1 MELFE
6 RAGFLAM
13 LQAKFSLVADGEGHC
28 VFVSGESGIGKTSL
42 VKAFCKEQK
51 DGCKIYMGA
60 CDALFTPRPLA
71 PLYDIIWQLNS
82 ELWRKDHIIEERSEL
97 FAKFFHEFS
106 KQKGKTLIVFEDIHW
121 ADDATL
127 DFIKFFARRITQLG
141 CLFIMTYRDDHIS
154 SDHPL
159 RNVLGQLPP
168 DSFTR
173 MQLDPLSRE
182 VVEKM
187 AREKGYSGEDVYS
200 ITGGN
205 PFYVNEILSSYSL
218 GVPDNVKDSIIS
230 AYNRQ
235 EGRTKEIWELL
246 SVIPTSFELKY
257 LEKFEPLY
265 ATALERCL
273 ESRILLIKEGH
284 ILFKHELFRRTI
296 EASLSPLKR
305 ISLNKRILELFKDS
319 FEQNEQL
326 ERIIH
331 HAKNANEHEI
341 VVYYAPLA
349 ARHAARVGAHTEA
362 RKLFSTA
369 IEYYQGSD
377 NDLLIQ
383 FHEPYAYECYLTNQV
398 KEAIIYSTKALSI
411 WKAENNKE
419 KIGNCMRFLSRL
431 WWLDGNRKNAEKFGE
446 QAIEV
451 LSDQPPSP
459 AKAMAYSNMS
469 QLKLL
474 FDQAA
479 ESLAWGEIAIGIA
492 KKLGDEATLSH
503 ALNNVGS
510 AYMNMQSFE
519 QRGIDLLEE
528 SLSIALKNSF
538 HEHAARAYSNLGSN
552 SLKLK
557 KYAFAEQKLDEG
569 IKYCEERDLDS
580 ARSIKL
586 SLKSLLNL
594 EMGNWQKA
602 YDIADNLLKNENHLS
617 ACTIVLLN
625 VISTIKMRRGDADA
639 LPFMLQAAKKA
650 FDTAELQRIVPS
662 LIALLEYE
670 WLTGKIV
677 IRDDDLHTIKG
688 VIGQSIYN
696 VDKNE
701 FVFWLQKARKQRLP
715 LSTVYDEYDVSTVK
729 KAQWA
734 AAFWEKAGCPYRQA
748 LALFEGTDDDKRK
761 AISIVH
767 GLGADAVYE
776 KMKMQMRNS
785 GIRNIPRGRRKST
798 LSNPAQLTS
807 RELDVLHLLK
817 DGMQNK
823 EIAGKL
829 FISSKTVDHHISSI
843 LFKLDVNSRTKA
855 VTEAVRMEII
865 K

>member
-1 MELFE
+1 
-6 RAGFLAM
+6 
-13 LQAKFSLVADGEGHC
+13 
-28 VFVSGESGIGKTSL
+28 
-42 VKAFCKEQK
+42 
-51 DGCKIYMGA
+51 
-60 CDALFTPRPLA
+60 
-71 PLYDIIWQLNS
+71 
-82 ELWRKDHIIEERSEL
+82 
-97 FAKFFHEFS
+97 
-106 KQKGKTLIVFEDIHW
+106 
-121 ADDATL
+121 
-127 DFIKFFARRITQLG
+127 
-141 CLFIMTYRDDHIS
+141 
-154 SDHPL
+154 
-159 RNVLGQLPP
+159 
-168 DSFTR
+168 
-173 MQLDPLSRE
+173 
-182 VVEKM
+182 
-187 AREKGYSGEDVYS
+187 
-200 ITGGN
+200 
-205 PFYVNEILSSYSL
+205 
-218 GVPDNVKDSIIS
+218 
-230 AYNRQ
+230 
-235 EGRTKEIWELL
+235 KEIWELL

-273 ESRILLIKEGH
+273 ESRILLIKEAH

-305 ISLNKRILELFKDS
+305 ISLNKRLLELFKDS
-319 FEQNEQL
+319 FERNGQL

-331 HAKNANEHEI
+331 HAKNANEHET
-341 VVYYAPLA
+341 VVYYAPIA
-349 ARHAARVGAHTEA
+349 ARHAASVGAHTEA
-362 RKLFSTA
+362 RKLFLTA

-377 NDLLIQ
+377 NDLLMH
-383 FHEPYAYECYLTNQV
+383 FYESYAYECYLTNQV
-398 KEAIIYSTKALSI
+398 KEAIIYSTKALNL
-411 WKAENNKE
+411 WKSRDNKE

-451 LSDQPPSP
+451 LSEQPPSP

-479 ESLAWGEIAIGIA
+479 ESLAWGDIAIGIA
-492 KKLGDEATLSH
+492 RKLGDEATLSH

-552 SLKLK
+552 ALKLK
-557 KYAFAEQKLDEG
+557 KYGFAEQKLDEG

-594 EMGNWQKA
+594 ETGNWQKA

-625 VISTIKMRRGDADA
+625 VVSTIKMRRGDADA
-639 LPFMLQAAKKA
+639 LPLMLQAAKKA
-650 FDTAELQRIVPS
+650 FDTTELQRIVPS

-677 IRDDDLHTIKG
+677 IRDEDLHTIKG

-696 VDKNE
+696 IDKNE
-701 FVFWLQKARKQRLP
+701 FAFWLQKARKQHLP
-715 LSTVYDEYDVSTVK
+715 ISTVCDEYDVSTVK
-729 KAQWA
+729 KAQGA
-734 AAFWEKAGCPYRQA
+734 AVLWEKAGCPYRQA

-785 GIRNIPRGRRKST
+785 GIRNIPRGMRKST

-817 DGMQNK
+817 EGMQNK

-829 FISSKTVDHHISSI
+829 FISGKTVDHHISSI
-843 LFKLDVNSRTKA
+843 LFKLDVNSRAKA